1 MPNQAEEDTYMADL
15 RPSPDSSDDAGG
27 GPGRGLT
34 TIYPGTL
41 RDGAS
46 DGASAEPLIRL
57 REVTKNYD
65 TERGPFTAL
74 RDVDLSVRAGVFV
87 AIVGRSGSG
96 KSTLANVI
104 TGIDRPT
111 AGEVDVAG
119 TRVDALSQRQ
129 LALWRG
135 RNVGVVFQF
144 FQLLPGLTIAENVM
158 LPMEFCGTYPGG
170 DRLARA
176 LALLDR
182 VGVGAQAD
190 KLPSALSGGEQQRAA
205 IARALAND
213 PPIVVADE
221 PTGNLDSHNADAILE
236 LFGGLAADGK
246 TVLMVT
252 HERDVSRYADQVVTL
267 VDGRISGIS
276 ATADGVPLGPTEP
289 AAAARAATG
298 VSHG

>member
-1 MPNQAEEDTYMADL
+1 MADRL
-15 RPSPDSSDDAGG
+15 TSPIASGRSPTDDTPA
-27 GPGRGLT
+27 
-34 TIYPGTL
+34 
-41 RDGAS
+41 A
-46 DGASAEPLIRL
+46 PLIRL
-57 REVTKNYD
+57 HEVTKQYD
-65 TERGPFTAL
+65 TGRGPFTAL
-74 RDVDLSVRAGVFV
+74 CDVSMDVGAGAFV

-104 TGIDRPT
+104 TGIDRPSSG
-111 AGEVDVAG
+111 AVQVAG
-119 TRVDALSQRQ
+119 ARVDALNQRQ

-158 LPMEFCGTYPGG
+158 LPMELCGTYPA
-170 DRLARA
+170 RERRPRA

-182 VGVGAQAD
+182 VGVRAQAD

-213 PPIVVADE
+213 SPIVVADE
-221 PTGNLDSHNADAILE
+221 PTGNLDSHNADAVLE
-236 LFGGLAADGK
+236 LFGGLAAEGK

-267 VDGRISGIS
+267 VDGRISERVNGR
-276 ATADGVPLGPTEP
+276 AG
-289 AAAARAATG
+289 AAPSKSLASARAG
-298 VSHG
+298 VG